1 MKSGIRNGIQ
11 QAESAI
17 FGILHKFMQNELSV
31 AYCHRMFWSQPY
43 RLRRMDGYIITQGDA
58 LRYICLSHSG
68 SPSLK
73 SFSFSPAVTTKRSMS
88 GPKGHNIFSPGQ
100 RPMVQTATPP
110 RRSPKGH
117 NIFSPGQRPA
127 VQMGTPPHHSPKG
140 HNIFSPGQRPAVQ
153 RAPHLPNTACKA
165 ATDIA
170 QWKRPVVHGKRP
182 VEYDA

>member
-17 FGILHKFMQNELSV
+17 FGILHKFMQNELLV
-31 AYCHRMFWSQPY
+31 GHCHRVFLLQPY
-43 RLRRMDGYIITQGDA
+43 RLWRMNRTPITQGGA

-73 SFSFSPAVTTKRSMS
+73 SFSFSPAVTTTDANSASRAIAQA
-88 GPKGHNIFSPGQ
+88 KGRMF
-100 RPMVQTATPP
+100 
-110 RRSPKGH
+110 
-117 NIFSPGQRPA
+117 
-127 VQMGTPPHHSPKG
+127 SPKG

>member
-100 RPMVQTATPP
+100 RP
-110 RRSPKGH
+110 
-117 NIFSPGQRPA
+117 
-127 VQMGTPPHHSPKG
+127 
-140 HNIFSPGQRPAVQ
+140 AVQ